1 MRGSCQPMCLTTVCD
16 GDTPGSYLAKT
27 AERAKT
33 GGPGRYER
41 PENLRKGENRRGQPP
56 TKAKNR
62 RKGEN
67 RRSQSPTKVKNKPG
81 WVVEPGPAGQIRIA
95 TQRYSAVAALIF
107 LSIEN
112 MMRAAMKQSAIRMVQ
127 LAMSGTL
134 SQSIEGMELR

>member
-1 MRGSCQPMCLTTVCD
+1 MRGP
-16 GDTPGSYLAKT
+16 KT

-41 PENLRKGENRRGQPP
+41 PKTAESPKTAEAPP
-56 TKAKNR
+56 TKA
-62 RKGEN
+62 
-67 RRSQSPTKVKNKPG
+67 KNKPG

-107 LSIEN
+107 LSMEN

-134 SQSIEGMELR
+134 SHSIEGMELR